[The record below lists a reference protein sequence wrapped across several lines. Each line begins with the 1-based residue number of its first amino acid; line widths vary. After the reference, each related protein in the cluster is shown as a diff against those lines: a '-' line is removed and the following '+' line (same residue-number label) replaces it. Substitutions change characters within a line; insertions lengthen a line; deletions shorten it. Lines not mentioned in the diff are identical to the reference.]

1 MPIDYAIGWQLGTA
15 FAFITA
21 GIIPKQKGKSIMNKL
36 GKYWMA
42 AMAMWSGGQAMATEP
57 YTVGKLLGIPEF
69 NTLAPF
75 LILAVLVM
83 AAAVAAGFRICTADH
98 K

>member
-1 MPIDYAIGWQLGTA
+1 
-15 FAFITA
+15 
-21 GIIPKQKGKSIMNKL
+21 MNKL

-42 AMAMWSGGQAMATEP
+42 ATAMWSGGQAMATEP
-57 YTVGKLLGIPEF
+57 VTVGTLLGLPEF
-69 NTLAPF
+69 STLAPF

-83 AAAVAAGFRICTADH
+83 VAAIAAGFRICTADH

>member
-42 AMAMWSGGQAMATEP
+42 AMATEP

>member
-1 MPIDYAIGWQLGTA
+1 
-15 FAFITA
+15 
-21 GIIPKQKGKSIMNKL
+21 MNKL

-83 AAAVAAGFRICTADH
+83 AAAVAAGLRICTADH